1 VHDAQ
6 QMAKLTP
13 FGMIFIPSHDG
24 ISHSPK
30 ELSSWQDVT
39 NGAEVLYRSVL
50 LADEELDR
58 K

>member
-1 VHDAQ
+1 
-6 QMAKLTP
+6 
-13 FGMIFIPSHDG
+13 
-24 ISHSPK
+24 
-30 ELSSWQDVT
+30 LSSWEDVA